1 MPRKPGDFPADLR
14 AEVAAMEPS
23 RIVQLW
29 QLGFEREDVIPL
41 WVGESDLPT
50 PAFISDAAHDALK
63 RGRTFYSHKRGI
75 PELRHAI
82 AIYSSNLYGL
92 PIAEDRITVT
102 SSGMH
107 AIMMIM
113 QALVVPGDNI
123 VVLAPSWPNIVRAAE
138 IAGAEV
144 RFVSLDA
151 KEEGGFSLDLDKLL
165 DACDSRTKALFVNSP
180 GNPTGWM
187 IEQDQ
192 QQAILD
198 FCRKHRIWLLADE
211 VYARLVY
218 DRQVAPSF
226 LQLSGPD
233 DPVIQ
238 VNSFSKAWAM
248 TGWRLGWLIAPP
260 AFGEVLDQ
268 LIEFST
274 SGSQAFLQ
282 EGAIAALGE
291 EGETFAQGMIER
303 CRQGGEIV
311 FEHLS
316 GLPRVAVAR
325 PRASFYAFFRVE
337 GVEDSL
343 AFAKQILA
351 ETGVGLA
358 PGSAFGPG
366 GEGHLRLC
374 YASSPNR
381 LTEAMT
387 RIKPLLR

>member
-1 MPRKPGDFPADLR
+1 MSLSPEDFPAELR
-14 AEVAAMEPS
+14 AEVAGMEPS

-29 QLGFEREDVIPL
+29 QLGFGRDDVIPL

-50 PAFISDAAHDALK
+50 PSFISDAAYGALK

-75 PELRHAI
+75 PELRQAI
-82 AIYSSNLYGL
+82 ADYTSGLYGKQV
-92 PIAEDRITVT
+92 ATDRVTVT

-107 AIMMIM
+107 GIMMIM
-113 QALVVPGDNI
+113 QAVLEPGDNI
-123 VVLAPSWPNIVRAAE
+123 VVLAPSWPNVVRAAE
-138 IAGAEV
+138 VCHGEV
-144 RFVSLDA
+144 RFVALDP
-151 KEEGGFSLDLDKLL
+151 KEEGGFTLDLDKLL
-165 DACDSRTKALFVNSP
+165 EACDGRTRALFVNSP

-187 IEQDQ
+187 IEREQ

-198 FCRKHRIWLLADE
+198 FCRERRIWLLADE

-218 DRQVAPSF
+218 DRAVAPSF
-226 LQLSGPD
+226 LELAEPD

-260 AFGEVLDQ
+260 NFGEVLDQ

-282 EGAIAALGE
+282 EGAIAALGP
-291 EGETFAQGMIER
+291 EGEAFAQSMIER
-303 CRQGGEIV
+303 CRRGGEIV
-311 FEHLS
+311 FQRLS
-316 GLPRVAVAR
+316 AIPRVAVAR
-325 PRASFYAFFRVE
+325 PTASFYAFFRID

-343 AFAKQILA
+343 SFAKRILQ

-374 YASSPNR
+374 YASAPER
-381 LTEAMT
+381 LSAAMD
-387 RIKPLLR
+387 RIEPIIS

>member
-1 MPRKPGDFPADLR
+1 MKPEDFPADLR
-14 AEVAAMEPS
+14 ADVAAMEPS

-29 QLGFEREDVIPL
+29 QMGFGREDVIPL

-50 PAFISDAAHDALK
+50 PAFISDAAHAALR

-75 PELRHAI
+75 PELRQGLADYT
-82 AIYSSNLYGL
+82 AGLYGK
-92 PIAEDRITVT
+92 PFDPDRITVT

-107 AIMMIM
+107 GIMMIL
-113 QALVVPGDNI
+113 QALLQPGDNI
-123 VVLAPSWPNIVRAAE
+123 VVLAPSWPNVVRAAE
-138 IAGAEV
+138 IAGGEV

-151 KEEGGFSLDLDKLL
+151 QEEGGFELDTGKLL
-165 DACDSRTKALFVNSP
+165 AACDERTRALFVNSP

-187 IEQDQ
+187 IERGQ
-192 QQAILD
+192 QQEILD
-198 FCRKHRIWLLADE
+198 FCREQRIWLLADE

-218 DRQVAPSF
+218 DRPVAPSF
-226 LQLSGPD
+226 LEIAGPD

-238 VNSFSKAWAM
+238 VNSFSKTWAM
-248 TGWRLGWLIAPP
+248 TGWRLGWLVAPA

-282 EGAIAALGE
+282 EGALAALGP
-291 EGETFAQGMIER
+291 EGDAFAAEMIER
-303 CRQGGEIV
+303 CRIGGEIV
-311 FEHLS
+311 FQRLS
-316 GLPRVAVAR
+316 ALPRVAIAR
-325 PRASFYAFFRVE
+325 PTASFYAFFRVE

-343 AFAKQILA
+343 AFAKRILE

-374 YASSPNR
+374 YASAPDRIAAAMDR
-381 LTEAMT
+381 LEP
-387 RIKPLLR
+387 ILR